1 MVEEELNQEPENT
14 EEPTQETPAEPAP
27 HTPDYEGSYCN
38 SDDVISLFSDISDEP
53 SLELVKTAID
63 NSEGL
68 INSKLRGAYVLI
80 PTDCPASLKTCS
92 IYLAASDVL
101 LSLYHGEEL
110 PIQYDIYW
118 NKAHELLDAYIDDM
132 RNNAD
137 DPEEIGKIV
146 LVKHSHS
153 LTYNEKRRQRWGM

>member
-1 MVEEELNQEPENT
+1 MVEEEQTNQEPETT
-14 EEPTQETPAEPAP
+14 EETVTESTPETPAYTGA
-27 HTPDYEGSYCN
+27 YCD
-38 SDDVISLFSDISDEP
+38 SDDVLSLSSDISDEP
-53 SLELVKTAID
+53 SLALIKTAID
-63 NSEGL
+63 NSTGL

-80 PTDCPASLKTCS
+80 PTDNPASLKTCS

-137 DPEEIGKIV
+137 DPEEIGRIAS
-146 LVKHSHS
+146 VKHSHS
-153 LTYNEKRRQRWGM
+153 LTYDEKRRKRWVR

>member
-1 MVEEELNQEPENT
+1 MVEEEQTNQEQETQEETTP
-14 EEPTQETPAEPAP
+14 EPTPATPAYTGA
-27 HTPDYEGSYCN
+27 YCD
-38 SDDVISLFSDISDEP
+38 SDDVLSLFSDISDEP
-53 SLELVKTAID
+53 SLVLIKTAID

-80 PTDCPASLKTCS
+80 PTDNPASLKTCS

-137 DPEEIGKIV
+137 DPEEIGRITS
-146 LVKHSHS
+146 VKHSHS
-153 LTYNEKRRQRWGM
+153 LTYDEKRRMRWVR